1 MFVGKEVTKW
11 SCALRMTVAAM
22 LAWTASAGLLNP
34 LICSLKQPHDVIG
47 KKNHIR
53 TNDCMTLTFLL
64 VCDCLQNQMEWDGIK
79 LIRNYVNKMNG
90 SHS

>member
-1 MFVGKEVTKW
+1 MFMGKEVTKW

-47 KKNHIR
+47 KKP
-53 TNDCMTLTFLL
+53 TFVLMTA
-64 VCDCLQNQMEWDGIK
+64 
-79 LIRNYVNKMNG
+79 
-90 SHS
+90 